1 MGTNRSV
8 RFEPWGVEV
17 STSEAETVLELAKR
31 GDIGI
36 EALCGGAGVCGT
48 CTVRVEEG
56 SENLSSISEAER
68 SVLDENVLE
77 DGQRLGC
84 EASIQEGDVAV
95 FVPPKSRIEQGVI
108 MTAGR
113 SMEFQR
119 QPAARRYPLQ
129 LDTPTLED
137 TLGDRERILA
147 GLASEYDLSVTEVDR
162 LGLRSLPK
170 RIREASSRDTLHLT
184 PIVFR
189 GRELLTV
196 FPGQQENI
204 YGIALDVGTT
214 TLACYL
220 ADLVTGEICATT
232 SQLNPQSSHGGDI
245 ISRVEYAQRGR
256 DEQATLHQEVADA
269 VAEMIDEVTDE
280 ADISPSMIVD
290 AVFVGNTAMHHCFLE
305 IETKHVTV
313 APYVPA
319 AHGLLAYKARDLDVP
334 INESATCS
342 WLPIIGGWVGPD
354 FVADL
359 LAANVFEREG
369 PTVYIDI
376 GTNGEIGVSTEDRL
390 LAASAPAGPAL
401 EGAEIT
407 DGVQAKRGAIERVSL
422 DPDTWE
428 PELGVIGDITPIG
441 ICGSGLLDAVA
452 QLFEVGA
459 ISRRGRLRDP
469 ETNPRRIREPT
480 EGQREFVLVEES
492 KSSHGEEIVISQ
504 DDIREIQHAKAAI
517 QSGTNLLLD
526 EAAVDSVDQLVMAG
540 GFGNSIDPN
549 AASLLGLFP
558 ETRVEEVD
566 FLGNA
571 AGYGAIYA
579 LLDETARETASRIIE
594 EVEYIELANQ
604 DGFNDEFM
612 EALFFPHRDIDRY
625 PSVKRRI
632 RETRGEVEDI

>member
-245 ISRVEYAQRGR
+245 ISRVEYA
-256 DEQATLHQEVADA
+256 
-269 VAEMIDEVTDE
+269 
-280 ADISPSMIVD
+280 
-290 AVFVGNTAMHHCFLE
+290 
-305 IETKHVTV
+305 
-313 APYVPA
+313 
-319 AHGLLAYKARDLDVP
+319 
-334 INESATCS
+334 
-342 WLPIIGGWVGPD
+342 
-354 FVADL
+354 
-359 LAANVFEREG
+359 
-369 PTVYIDI
+369 
-376 GTNGEIGVSTEDRL
+376 
-390 LAASAPAGPAL
+390 
-401 EGAEIT
+401 
-407 DGVQAKRGAIERVSL
+407 
-422 DPDTWE
+422 
-428 PELGVIGDITPIG
+428 
-441 ICGSGLLDAVA
+441 
-452 QLFEVGA
+452 
-459 ISRRGRLRDP
+459 
-469 ETNPRRIREPT
+469 
-480 EGQREFVLVEES
+480 
-492 KSSHGEEIVISQ
+492 
-504 DDIREIQHAKAAI
+504 
-517 QSGTNLLLD
+517 
-526 EAAVDSVDQLVMAG
+526 
-540 GFGNSIDPN
+540 
-549 AASLLGLFP
+549 
-558 ETRVEEVD
+558 
-566 FLGNA
+566 
-571 AGYGAIYA
+571 
-579 LLDETARETASRIIE
+579 
-594 EVEYIELANQ
+594 
-604 DGFNDEFM
+604 
-612 EALFFPHRDIDRY
+612 
-625 PSVKRRI
+625 
-632 RETRGEVEDI
+632 